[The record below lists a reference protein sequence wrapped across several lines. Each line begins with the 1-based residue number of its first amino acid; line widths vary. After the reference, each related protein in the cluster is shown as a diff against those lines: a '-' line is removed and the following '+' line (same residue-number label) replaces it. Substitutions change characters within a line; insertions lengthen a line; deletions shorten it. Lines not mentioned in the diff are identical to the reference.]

1 MKAIRGKNGRGDDT
15 MDGSS
20 IEKKE
25 EDRLFAFSWKQGR
38 WVSDMDGGK
47 GWMDGWSGSGSLTWN
62 NVRPEAGFN
71 GM

>member
-1 MKAIRGKNGRGDDT
+1 MDYSGVKRVFPVFVHKKKGRMKAIRGKNGRGDDT

-47 GWMDGWSGSGSLTWN
+47 G
-62 NVRPEAGFN
+62 
-71 GM
+71 